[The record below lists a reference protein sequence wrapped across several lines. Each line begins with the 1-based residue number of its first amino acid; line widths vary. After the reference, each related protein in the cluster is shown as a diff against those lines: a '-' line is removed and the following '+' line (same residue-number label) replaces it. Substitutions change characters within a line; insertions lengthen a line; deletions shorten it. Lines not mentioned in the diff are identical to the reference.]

1 MSFLDTL
8 KESLGFEN
16 VEKARRANVPN
27 SNNQPRGPMT
37 PSYDNYEFSDDFYD
51 NSFSVSP
58 EQSFYEFILIK
69 PKTREDLDYVCDQVI
84 EGNNPVIM
92 DISFYASSIENGF
105 HEVGEKLK
113 VLRKE
118 NDAEVILLEKSS
130 SKILILISPKRVKL
144 IKKF

>member
-1 MSFLDTL
+1 MTFLDTL

-27 SNNQPRGPMT
+27 SNRQPRSTIT
-37 PSYDNYEFSDDFYD
+37 PNYDNYEFSNDFYD

-58 EQSFYEFILIK
+58 EQTFYEFVLIK
-69 PKTREDLDYVCDQVI
+69 PKTHDDLEYVCDQVI

-92 DISFYASSIENGF
+92 DISFFANSIENGF
-105 HEVGEKLK
+105 QQVGEKLK
-113 VLRKE
+113 ILRKE
-118 NDAEVILLEKSS
+118 YDAEVILLEKTP

-144 IKKF
+144 VKKF